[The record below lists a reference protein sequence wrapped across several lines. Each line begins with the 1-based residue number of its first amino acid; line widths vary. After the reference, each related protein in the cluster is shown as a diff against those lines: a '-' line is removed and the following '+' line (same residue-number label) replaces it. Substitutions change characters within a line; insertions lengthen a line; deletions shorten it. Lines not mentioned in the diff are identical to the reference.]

1 LRSLPVEPAGQANTH
16 GGRIGRKEHP
26 MGDGVSD
33 NSVVPMMPEPFASA
47 GEDSLRKRSGCK
59 RSGRPMTRIALLVA
73 IALLAAGCGGDK
85 SEVVAGPTLSEEALK
100 QKCADPQWREKN
112 LGIWYSVCRQPAN
125 W

>member
-1 LRSLPVEPAGQANTH
+1 
-16 GGRIGRKEHP
+16 

-33 NSVVPMMPEPFASA
+33 HCVVPMMPEPSASA
-47 GEDSLRKRSGCK
+47 RENSFRKRL
-59 RSGRPMTRIALLVA
+59 GRPMTRIALLVA
-73 IALLAAGCGGDK
+73 IALLAAGCGDDK
-85 SEVVAGPTLSEEALK
+85 SDVVAGPTLSEEALK